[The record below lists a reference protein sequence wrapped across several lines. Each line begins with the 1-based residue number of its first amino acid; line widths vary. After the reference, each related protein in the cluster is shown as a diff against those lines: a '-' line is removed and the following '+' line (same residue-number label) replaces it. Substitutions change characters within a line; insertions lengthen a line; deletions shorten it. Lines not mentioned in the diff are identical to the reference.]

1 MEAIDFMRINM
12 VMVDKIIKSYFDYLK
27 TNNIELT
34 YSELTDLLRHSV
46 CIALGLKSKALT
58 DRLDVLAED
67 IAKVITVHI
76 PHSLVPSFTHN
87 HKVKILEAC
96 VHCIELSR
104 KAVQ

>member
-27 TNNIELT
+27 TNNINLT

-46 CIALGLKSKALT
+46 CIVLGLKSKALT
-58 DRLDVLAED
+58 ERLDVLAND
-67 IAKVITVHI
+67 IAKIITVHI
-76 PHSLVPSFTHN
+76 PYSLMSGFSHSY
-87 HKVKILEAC
+87 KVKILEAC

>member
-1 MEAIDFMRINM
+1 MRINM

-27 TNNIELT
+27 TNNIDLT

-46 CIALGLKSKALT
+46 CIVLGLKSKALT
-58 DRLDVLAED
+58 ERLDVLAND
-67 IAKVITVHI
+67 IAKIITVHI
-76 PHSLVPSFTHN
+76 PYSLMSGFSHN
-87 HKVKILEAC
+87 YKVKILEAC